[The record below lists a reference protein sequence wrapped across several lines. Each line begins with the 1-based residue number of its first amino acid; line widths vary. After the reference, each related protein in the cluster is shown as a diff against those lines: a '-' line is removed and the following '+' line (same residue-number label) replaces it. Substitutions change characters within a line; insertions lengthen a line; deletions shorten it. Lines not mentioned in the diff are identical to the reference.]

1 MKHIQKK
8 KEKRNNDKTTK
19 TGEDEKG
26 GRDPGEEQKGGRGEQ
41 EGKGGGGHAELGGGR
56 AEAEAQTPGGQSS
69 SGAGGMSPPNR
80 VVIKQGIGAL
90 DLALSFVAPAMG
102 HAGNL
107 VLTFAKQAGN
117 KKFPPADHLGGLQ
130 WRQGVEGHQRS
141 PWAFAKPKKVW
152 IVDAEGQKAMI
163 LLEYI
168 AATQA

>member
-1 MKHIQKK
+1 
-8 KEKRNNDKTTK
+8 
-19 TGEDEKG
+19 
-26 GRDPGEEQKGGRGEQ
+26 
-41 EGKGGGGHAELGGGR
+41 
-56 AEAEAQTPGGQSS
+56 
-69 SGAGGMSPPNR
+69 MSPPNR

-168 AATQA
+168 AATQAYGGGPT